1 MELSKCLENRVLS
14 LHVLKMRNKGN
25 QYEIRQNLGL
35 NDLTQRHIQKENNI
49 VKFTIMNTKELDR
62 ERLGPAES

>member
-1 MELSKCLENRVLS
+1 
-14 LHVLKMRNKGN
+14 MRNKGN
-25 QYEIRQNLGL
+25 QNEIRQNVGL